1 MTDKDTAKTSGSLR
15 SRVIAVIL
23 ERTGMRTCGGGRL
36 VDSPSDAVLT
46 LEFAYTV
53 WSESCRNLFAID
65 QCCRR
70 PHDHGGNHAS
80 GYGVSRRRWLE

>member
-1 MTDKDTAKTSGSLR
+1 MTDKYVAKPSGSLP
-15 SRVIAVIL
+15 SRVTSFIL
-23 ERTGMRTCGGGRL
+23 ERTGLKTSGGDRP
-36 VDSPSDAVLT
+36 VDTPSDAVLA

-53 WSESCRNLFAID
+53 WSECCRNLFTID

-80 GYGVSRRRWLE
+80 GYGVSRRRWRE